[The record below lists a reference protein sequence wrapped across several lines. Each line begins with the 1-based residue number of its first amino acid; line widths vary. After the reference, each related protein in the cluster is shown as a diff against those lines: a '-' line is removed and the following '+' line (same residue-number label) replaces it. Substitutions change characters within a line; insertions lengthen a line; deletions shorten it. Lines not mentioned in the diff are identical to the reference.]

1 MTALNLKI
9 SALLFIH
16 MNINNIHKP
25 KIICASTLADHI
37 DPAKGVK
44 RVGGEGGGGGSTG
57 YSTPYPTIL

>member
-1 MTALNLKI
+1 
-9 SALLFIH
+9 

-25 KIICASTLADHI
+25 KIICASTVADHI